1 MIEPAG
7 GIKTEEGTA
16 MSGTDHEKLMA
27 EVVRQQEELV
37 FDSFDIRDGVRLGLR
52 MMELAQERSLP
63 VMLSVTLGAHS
74 VFRVALPGSVPDYE
88 HWLARKS
95 GAVLRFGVPSYLVQ
109 LRHEARGERFEDRP
123 DVDHAAIAGHGGS
136 FPITVRGVG
145 IVGTAGVSGLSQRDD
160 HLLVVEAIRDLLAE
174 RD

>member
-1 MIEPAG
+1 MVD
-7 GIKTEEGTA
+7 TSDREE
-16 MSGTDHEKLMA
+16 LMA

-37 FDSFDIRDGVRLGLR
+37 FDSFDIRDGVQLGLR
-52 MMELAQERSLP
+52 LLELATERSLP

-109 LRHEARGERFEDRP
+109 LRHEATGERFEHRP
-123 DVDHAAIAGHGGS
+123 DVDHSSIAAHGGS

-145 IVGTAGVSGLSQRDD
+145 IVGTVSVSGLSQRDD
-160 HLLVVEAIRDLLAE
+160 HLLAVEAIRDLLE
-174 RD
+174 RAKQA

>member
-1 MIEPAG
+1 MAD
-7 GIKTEEGTA
+7 GT
-16 MSGTDHEKLMA
+16 GLENPMA

-37 FDSFDIRDGVRLGLR
+37 FDTFGIRDGVQLGMR
-52 MMELAQERSLP
+52 MLELATERSLP

-109 LRHEARGERFEDRP
+109 LQHDTRGERFEDRP
-123 DVDHAAIAGHGGS
+123 DVDHASIAAHGGS

-145 IVGTAGVSGLSQRDD
+145 IVGTASVSGLSQRDD
-160 HLLVVEAIRDLLAE
+160 HLLAVEAIGDLLAGAK
-174 RD
+174 RA